1 MVVVNLEDLW
11 GETELQNRPG
21 TSFERPNWRRRAART
36 FESFRSDPAILGR
49 LEEVDRL
56 REEAAARERRG
67 RRRTIIRA
75 EEADP

>member
-21 TSFERPNWRRRAART
+21 TSFERPNWRRRAALT
-36 FESFRSDPAILGR
+36 FDDFRSDPAILGR

-56 REEAAARERRG
+56 RNEAAARERRG
-67 RRRTIIRA
+67 RRSAIIRA
-75 EEADP
+75 EEANP